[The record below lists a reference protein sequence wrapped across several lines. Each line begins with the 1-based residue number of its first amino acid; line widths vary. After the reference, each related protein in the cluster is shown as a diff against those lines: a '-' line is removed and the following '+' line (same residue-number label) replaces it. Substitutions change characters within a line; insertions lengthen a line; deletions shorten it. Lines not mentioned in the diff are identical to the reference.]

1 MQPPGDGN
9 PSSALPPGQ
18 SRLQN
23 QCFPST
29 AKGQAQKLGGVAGLD
44 SVSLHGDLSP
54 DVDQ

>member
-29 AKGQAQKLGGVAGLD
+29 VKGQAQKLGGVAGLD

-54 DVDQ
+54 YVDQ